1 MSSKHEQKQDYMF
14 GGPDFSS
21 FYQAFKMPG
30 VNFDTMMATHKKN
43 VEALNTAQQASAEMM
58 RNLLQLNSQYLKHL
72 FEEMNTQARSSM
84 GNGGVN
90 HEKMGHQTEAVKTH
104 VDKALR
110 HSREVTEM
118 LNQSTAR
125 VLDIYAKR
133 FREYLDEAKEG
144 MKCASSQGGGTAN
157 GSTHASS

>member
-1 MSSKHEQKQDYMF
+1 MSAKHDNNSNSKQDFMF

-30 VNFDTMMATHKKN
+30 INFDAMMATHRKN

-58 RNLLQLNSQYLKHL
+58 RNMLQLNSQYMKQL
-72 FEEMNTQARSSM
+72 FEEINAQARSSM
-84 GNGGVN
+84 ANGGGN
-90 HEKMGHQTEAVKTH
+90 AHEKVSSQTEAVKNH

-110 HSREVTEM
+110 HTREVTEM
-118 LNQSTAR
+118 LNQSSAR

-144 MKCASSQGGGTAN
+144 MKAASEGAQARS
-157 GSTHASS
+157 

>member
-1 MSSKHEQKQDYMF
+1 MSAKHHDNKQDFSF

-30 VNFDTMMATHKKN
+30 INFDAMMATHRKN

-58 RNLLQLNSQYLKHL
+58 RNLMQVNSQYMKQL
-72 FEEMNTQARSSM
+72 FEEMNSQARSAM
-84 GNGGVN
+84 NGSSG
-90 HEKMGHQTEAVKTH
+90 HEKLNTQTEAVKGH

-110 HSREVTEM
+110 HTREVTEM

-133 FREYLDEAKEG
+133 FREYLDEAKDN
-144 MKCASSQGGGTAN
+144 MKAAS
-157 GSTHASS
+157 GSAAS